1 VAPPQT
7 SAFDRVC
14 TALEAALGG
23 QLRRDVVEAAAR
35 HQTLGR
41 ALGPLRTAMQA
52 HAWRGGGVGLDVA
65 SLVSDLDRRTRQEGF
80 HVLHDWDGKAD
91 RVTANMIAV
100 DVLEF
105 LAAHRGAEDTDR
117 AALAI
122 LIDYYFVYILALLA
136 MRAWDDGRPGEDLDR
151 VTRLLQRLQGPAGS
165 GQKFADD
172 AETLI
177 LIATSHYEP
186 HEHGY
191 DILLER
197 ARALPASNRAA
208 MALGHAQA
216 MGGHLRFG
224 FDVTYN
230 RDLAAMRADNG
241 ADYPWLCFA
250 LAGLMDEYAR
260 LSGIGEAGLSRE
272 RVIEALTNG
281 LVPDPAAFLD
291 DRPSSLAA
299 HEADRARFDELFRR
313 YQPELVEAFARYR
326 PLDREYS
333 ALALYFNFSQNLVKG
348 AVVDA
353 LLAGEPWDLTLNDL
367 FTGVPRGE
375 ARNVARERLARTLM
389 GYARAHPDS
398 IGGRLAPVVIY
409 DPAAGRRSFAAAMRI
424 VGRLR

>member
-1 VAPPQT
+1 VAQAHT
-7 SAFDRVC
+7 SAFDRAC
-14 TALEAALGG
+14 AALEAALGG
-23 QLRRDVVEAAAR
+23 WLRRDVIEAAAR

-41 ALGPLRTAMQA
+41 ALGSLRTAVRE
-52 HAWRGGGVGLDVA
+52 HVWRGAGVALDLGSIVD
-65 SLVSDLDRRTRQEGF
+65 DLDRRTRQEGF

-91 RVTANMIAV
+91 RVTANTIAV

-105 LAAHRGAEDTDR
+105 LAAHRGAEAADR
-117 AALAI
+117 ATLAI
-122 LIDYYFVYILALLA
+122 LVDYYFVYLLALLA

-151 VTRLLQRLQGPAGS
+151 VTRLLHRLQGPSGS

-191 DILLER
+191 DILLAR

-250 LAGLMDEYAR
+250 LAGLMDEYVR
-260 LSGIGEAGLSRE
+260 LSEAGEGGIRRD
-272 RVIEALTNG
+272 RVIEALING
-281 LVPDPAAFLD
+281 LVPDPAAFFGD
-291 DRPSSLAA
+291 PPASLAA
-299 HEADRARFDELFRR
+299 HEADRARFGGLFRR
-313 YQPELVEAFARYR
+313 HQTELIEAFARYR

-333 ALALYFNFSQNLVKG
+333 AIALYFNFSQNLVKG

-398 IGGRLAPVVIY
+398 IGGRLAPVVVY

-424 VGRLR
+424 VASMR